1 MEIKENQKITKNMK
15 DPEKEDKFSLIKGT
29 ENKIEVNN
37 KLNRMRDDLKVYIMD
52 NRRIVYHRLEGMEP
66 TDPFSSFNQNFNSL
80 EVIQNRNKS
89 NNNIG
94 TNIVL
99 FKKYVL

>member
-52 NRRIVYHRLEGMEP
+52 NRRIVYHRLEG
-66 TDPFSSFNQNFNSL
+66 
-80 EVIQNRNKS
+80 I
-89 NNNIG
+89 
-94 TNIVL
+94 
-99 FKKYVL
+99 